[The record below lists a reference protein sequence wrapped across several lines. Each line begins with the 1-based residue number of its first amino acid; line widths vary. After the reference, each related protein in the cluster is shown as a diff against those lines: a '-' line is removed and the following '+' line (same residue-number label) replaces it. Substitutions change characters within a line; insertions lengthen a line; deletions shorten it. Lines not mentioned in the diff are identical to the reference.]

1 MKERTTLDPRTVR
14 CGKYRQRRSWLTLAT
29 VVVAFQLLS
38 SPAGA
43 HSDLVGSTPT
53 SGAVLSAAPESVELV
68 FAAGVQPQGGA
79 IQVTG
84 PDGGRLD
91 IPDTF
96 AASGNKASVSVG
108 DPRAT
113 GAYKVTYRIVSAD
126 GHAIGDSFSYRLTQR
141 AVNFT
146 ESGLKSDA
154 PSEPRV
160 ESPTPTTQQGGGP
173 GAGVFVVLGVAFLL
187 LAVVV
192 GVGTITMRRRDDS
205 TSQP

>member
-1 MKERTTLDPRTVR
+1 MDPRSVR
-14 CGKYRQRRSWLTLAT
+14 CGKFHQSRAWSTFAA
-29 VVVAFQLLS
+29 VVVAFLSFS

-43 HSDLVGSTPT
+43 HSDLVGSSPT
-53 SGAVLSAAPESVELV
+53 ADSVLNAAPESVELV

-84 PDGGRLD
+84 PDGERLD
-91 IPDTF
+91 ISNTF
-96 AASGNKASVSVG
+96 AASGNKAIVSVG
-108 DPRAT
+108 DPSAA
-113 GAYKVTYRIVSAD
+113 GAYRVTYRIVSAD

-141 AVNFT
+141 AVNST
-146 ESGLKSDA
+146 EPGLKSDS

-173 GAGVFVVLGVAFLL
+173 GAGFFVVLGVAFLL

-192 GVGTITMRRRDDS
+192 GVGTGIMRRRDDS
-205 TSQP
+205 TS